1 MKPTMALKPLVFA
14 LAALMAVAA
23 QAGPAERWTP
33 TPVVTGTVAA
43 VVTDTQ
49 VSEDNVFDDTQTTNN
64 ASANG
69 SLNGS
74 NGNLG
79 GNVAAG
85 SGNQQDNAAAI
96 TSSADDAASVF
107 AVADI
112 YQESGSNQFDSK
124 GVQNNA
130 SLNNSA
136 NDSSGNVGVNAAAG
150 QGNQQKNNLAIVTA
164 DGNNVASASNTEQ
177 MSVDNEFLNAAASKH
192 GYGYGQTQY
201 VVNNASLNNS
211 GNNASGNIGINVA
224 AGQGNQQSNTLTL
237 GSGCTACPTGGNA
250 VRF

>member
-14 LAALMAVAA
+14 LASIMAVAA
-23 QAGPAERWTP
+23 QANGGGWHPEP
-33 TPVVTGTVAA
+33 QPTGTVAA

-49 VSEDNVFDDTQTTNN
+49 ISKDNQFQDEKTENN

-96 TSSADDAASVF
+96 TSSAGDAAMVF
-107 AVADI
+107 AVVDV
-112 YQESGSNQFDSK
+112 YQESKNDNYVNK
-124 GVQNNA
+124 GTQNNA

-136 NDSSGNVGVNAAAG
+136 NNSSGNVGVNVAAG
-150 QGNQQKNNLAIVTA
+150 QGNQQKNNLAIVTS
-164 DGNNVASASNTEQ
+164 DGTSIAAASNTEQ
-177 MSVDNEFLNAAASKH
+177 VSLSNSYLNVAASSH
-192 GYGYGQTQY
+192 GYGHGYGQPQY
-201 VVNNASLNNS
+201 VTNNASLNNS

-224 AGQGNQQSNTLTL
+224 SGSGNQQSNTLSL
-237 GSGCTACPTGGNA
+237 SSGCTVCASGSNLS
-250 VRF
+250 F

>member
-23 QAGPAERWTP
+23 QAGPAEKWKP

-49 VSEDNVFDDTQTTNN
+49 VSEDNTFDDTQTTNN

-112 YQESGSNQFDSK
+112 YQGSENNQFDSK
-124 GVQNNA
+124 GAQNNA

-136 NDSSGNVGVNAAAG
+136 NNSSGNVGVNAAAG

-164 DGNNVASASNTEQ
+164 DGNNVAAASNTEQ
-177 MSVDNEFLNAAASKH
+177 VSLDNEFLNAAASKH
-192 GYGYGQTQY
+192 GYGQPQY

-224 AGQGNQQSNTLTL
+224 SGQGNQQSNTLTL
-237 GSGCTACPTGGNA
+237 GSGCTVCAAGSN

>member
-23 QAGPAERWTP
+23 QAGGGGGWHPQP
-33 TPVVTGTVAA
+33 QPSGTVAA

-49 VSEDNVFDDTQTTNN
+49 VNKDNKFTDEKTENN

-79 GNVAAG
+79 ANVASG

-96 TSSADDAASVF
+96 ASSAGDALTVF
-107 AVADI
+107 ALVDV
-112 YQESGSNQFDSK
+112 YQESKDNKFNNEGTR
-124 GVQNNA
+124 NNA
-130 SLNNSA
+130 SLNGSLNG
-136 NDSSGNVGVNAAAG
+136 SSGNAGANVAAG
-150 QGNQQKNNLAIVTA
+150 TGNQQKNNLAIVTS
-164 DGNNVASASNTEQ
+164 DGKSLAAVSNTDQ
-177 MSVDNEFLNAAASKH
+177 QALANVYTNQPAGH
-192 GYGYGQTQY
+192 GGYGSAQ
-201 VVNNASLNNS
+201 VVTNNASLNGS
-211 GNNASGNIGINVA
+211 GNGSSGNLGVNIA
-224 AGQGNQQSNTLTL
+224 AGAGNQQSNTLSL
-237 GSGCTACPTGGNA
+237 GSGCTQCAAN

>member
-14 LAALMAVAA
+14 LTALMAVAA
-23 QAGPAERWTP
+23 QAGGWHP
-33 TPVVTGTVAA
+33 TPVATGTVAA

-49 VSEDNVFDDTQTTNN
+49 VSKDNKFDDTKTTNN
-64 ASANG
+64 ASATG
-69 SLNGS
+69 SLNGHS
-74 NGNLG
+74 GNLG
-79 GNVAAG
+79 ANVASG

-112 YQESGSNQFDSK
+112 YQESRNNKFDNK
-124 GVQNNA
+124 GTQNNA

-136 NDSSGNVGVNAAAG
+136 NNSSGNTGVNVAAG

-164 DGNNVASASNTEQ
+164 DGNNVAAASNTEQ
-177 MSVDNEFLNAAASKH
+177 QSLDNHFLNAAASTH
-192 GYGYGQTQY
+192 GYGGQSTY
-201 VVNNASLNNS
+201 VSNNASLNNS
-211 GNNASGNIGINVA
+211 GNYGSGNIGLNVS
-224 AGQGNQQSNTLTL
+224 AGSGNQQSNTLTL
-237 GSGCTACPTGGNA
+237 GSGCTQCAAGSG